1 MKRILPI
8 GAAFFL
14 ALSFATIAAAF
25 AESSGRGYFLA
36 PTAPPSQPFGAGA
49 RVEEVIADTPA
60 ARAGI
65 RAGDVVVA
73 INGEKIAD
81 YAGLDAAMAANGGR
95 PLTVVVERG
104 GTRLRF
110 RVTPIFALLQS
121 PYPYSQVERRWVL
134 GVSHTEYRM
143 VPCALEPDCE

>member
-1 MKRILPI
+1 VKRILPT

-14 ALSFATIAAAF
+14 ALSFATVAAAL
-25 AESSGRGYFLA
+25 AESSGRGGYLLA
-36 PTAPPSQPFGAGA
+36 PAAPPSQPFGAGA

-81 YAGLDAAMAANGGR
+81 
-95 PLTVVVERG
+95 
-104 GTRLRF
+104 
-110 RVTPIFALLQS
+110 
-121 PYPYSQVERRWVL
+121 
-134 GVSHTEYRM
+134 
-143 VPCALEPDCE
+143 

>member
-8 GAAFFL
+8 GAAL
-14 ALSFATIAAAF
+14 MALSLATVAAAF
-25 AESSGRGYFLA
+25 AESRGPA
-36 PTAPPSQPFGAGA
+36 PAAPPSQPFGGGA

-73 INGEKIAD
+73 INGRGIAD
-81 YAGLDAAMAANGGR
+81 YADLDAAMAADGGR
-95 PLTVVVERG
+95 PLTVDVERG

-110 RVTPIFALLQS
+110 RVTPIFALMQS
-121 PYPYSQVERRWVL
+121 PYAEVRQRWVL